1 MSEAMKKEEY
11 TIQALIEF
19 VVTTGAHIIH
29 FIVACHILNMTIDD
43 IDIIVNTDTMFNK
56 KHLRLYVRRLKNI
69 VDCEFI
75 NIIK

>member
-19 VVTTGAHIIH
+19 VGTTGAHIID
-29 FIVACHILNMTIDD
+29 FIVACHNLNMTIDD